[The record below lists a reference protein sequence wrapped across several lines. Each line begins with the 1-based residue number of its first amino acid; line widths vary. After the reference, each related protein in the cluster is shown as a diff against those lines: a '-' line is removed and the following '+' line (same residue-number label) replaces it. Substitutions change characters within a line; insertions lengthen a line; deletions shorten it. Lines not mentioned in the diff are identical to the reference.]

1 MLFHVLECTWEG
13 QVVAVQEWEVER
25 EMARSKFPA
34 REAWTHFRQPTSISC
49 DGPLQG
55 LERTESGTSLHM
67 ALMRKHLLLLWPGD
81 KAGSPRMS
89 QKGEKNSTHSQCQ
102 VFGEKLFPMACKV
115 QSKKGAPCSK
125 AEQAERRVQR
135 GMQHCLLTG
144 DAGGQDCSLSLSSF
158 LNTPF
163 SFLFLQ
169 SAIFKSCEGQC
180 LY

>member
-1 MLFHVLECTWEG
+1 
-13 QVVAVQEWEVER
+13 
-25 EMARSKFPA
+25 
-34 REAWTHFRQPTSISC
+34 
-49 DGPLQG
+49 
-55 LERTESGTSLHM
+55 
-67 ALMRKHLLLLWPGD
+67 MRKHLLLLWPGD

-102 VFGEKLFPMACKV
+102 FFGEKLFPMACKV

-163 SFLFLQ
+163 SFLFFQ
-169 SAIFKSCEGQC
+169 SAIFKSCVFKTVFILGTIHLLTESVVILQQQRQEFME
-180 LY
+180 